1 MPFLRVGSRE
11 LSVHVSS
18 YLSWH
23 QRFLPKSAAEHHC
36 TVCWDGATR
45 RWVWPPSKKPPSLA
59 CVVCC
64 IPSLS
69 SLFPLAHWL
78 VGLWPPHSRS
88 TSRAS
93 CCVCRRIEA
102 FCVWNGASVATL
114 WTTLVRST
122 AMQPCGCFPQRRYR
136 NGHRVALLAPS
147 VSGMC
152 SYHAHAVSRRSHGAR
167 WAQGW
172 QRPRSTGGSVRVAT
186 WRCIRVDGTEN
197 VDRSH
202 N

>member
-1 MPFLRVGSRE
+1 MNFLSMCRLTCLGISVFFPKVRRNTTVRSVGMVQ
-11 LSVHVSS
+11 LV
-18 YLSWH
+18 
-23 QRFLPKSAAEHHC
+23 
-36 TVCWDGATR
+36 DGS
-45 RWVWPPSKKPPSLA
+45 WPPSKKPPSLA

-69 SLFPLAHWL
+69 SLCPLAHWL
-78 VGLWPPHSRS
+78 VGLWPPHSPS

-102 FCVWNGASVATL
+102 FFVWNGASVAAL

-122 AMQPCGCFPQRRYR
+122 AMQPSGCFPQRRYR
-136 NGHRVALLAPS
+136 NGHRVARLAPS

-152 SYHAHAVSRRSHGAR
+152 SYHAHAVSRRFHGAR

-186 WRCIRVDGTEN
+186 
-197 VDRSH
+197 
-202 N
+202 